1 LKKFRFKFTKNITRN
16 SLMVAACLL
25 ASLPLIAGKPKT
37 PPAPPAKVVDEGTFS
52 VIVNGSR
59 VATETFSIK
68 QNAQGSVS
76 KSQLKVE
83 DKPTQDCEMTMSAN
97 GNLIRYEWN
106 DLMPPKG
113 KNVVEPSNDFLV
125 EHYARPDGKIGDQPF
140 LMPSSS
146 IILEDAFFSHRELL
160 LWRYFGTSCAK
171 SAGKACEFAKTQFGV
186 VIPRQRISSMVT
198 VEYLGP
204 DKVDFKG
211 TNRELTKLRIIT
223 EGPDWFAWVDENYKL
238 QKISVP
244 EDGTEVTRD

>member
-1 LKKFRFKFTKNITRN
+1 MTSRWNMSVEFKRAVL
-16 SLMVAACLL
+16 LMAACMLS
-25 ASLPLIAGKPKT
+25 SLPLAAGKPKT
-37 PPAPPAKVVDEGTFS
+37 PPPAQAKVVDEGTFT
-52 VIVNGSR
+52 VTVNGAR
-59 VATETFSIK
+59 AATETFTIK

-83 DKPTQDCEMTMSAN
+83 DKPTQDCEMTMAAN
-97 GNLIRYEWN
+97 GNLVRYEWN
-106 DLMPPKG
+106 DLKVANG

-125 EHYARPDGKIGDQPF
+125 EHYAMPNGKVGDQPF
-140 LMPSSS
+140 LMPTSS

-160 LWRYFGTSCAK
+160 LWRYLGASCGK
-171 SAGKACEFAKTQFGV
+171 GEGKACEFAKTQYGV
-186 VIPRQRISSMVT
+186 IIPRQRISSMVT

-204 DKVDFKG
+204 DKVMLKSG
-211 TNRELTKLRIIT
+211 IKELTKFKLST